1 MCIKLRES
9 LVGLVLM
16 IGALQGHAATVAHI
30 EIESSENGE
39 SKGTQ
44 TQIVTIDEKKVRLDY
59 LGAESEKTANTPY
72 LLTLNAGK
80 KWILG
85 DQRDGQFYC
94 AKVDMKDFFR
104 DIGKIVS
111 RIDTLARPKFSDMKV
126 ELLVEEPG
134 PDILGYATTHLRI
147 QTTAKVK
154 ASVLMKKFEYGMN
167 KVDDIWYT
175 KEREVHPA
183 KQRWIEALTHS
194 GYEQL
199 DQLSSGLRSK
209 IGGPIL
215 IHNSAMET
223 TNYKENKVETY
234 GRKVRVVS
242 IKELKS
248 SEVAEGTFTKPDCK
262 EINKGQTKDAAK
274 SMFKEGKLTL

>member
-1 MCIKLRES
+1 MFIKQRES

-16 IGALQGHAATVAHI
+16 IGALQVHAASVVNI
-30 EIESSENGE
+30 ETESSENGE

-44 TQIVTIDEKKVRLDY
+44 TQIVTIDDNKVRLDY
-59 LGAESEKTANTPY
+59 LGAESEKSATTPY

-80 KWILG
+80 NWILG
-85 DQRDGQFYC
+85 DQKDNQFYC

-104 DIGKIVS
+104 QLGKIVS
-111 RIDTLARPKFSDMKV
+111 RIDTLVNPEFSDMKV

-134 PDILGYATTHLRI
+134 PEMLGYATTHIRI
-147 QTTAKVK
+147 KTTAKVK
-154 ASVLMKKFEYGMN
+154 ASLLTKRFEYGMN

-183 KQRWIEALTHS
+183 KQRWIEALTQS

-209 IGGPIL
+209 IGGPVL
-215 IHNSAMET
+215 IHNSAMEV

-234 GRKVRVVS
+234 GREVRVVS

-248 SEVAEGTFTKPDCK
+248 SEVAEGTFTRPDCK
-262 EINKGQTKDAAK
+262 KINKGQTKDAAK
-274 SMFKEGKLTL
+274 TMFKEGKLTL

>member
-1 MCIKLRES
+1 MFIKHSES

-16 IGALQGHAATVAHI
+16 TGALQVHAASVVNI
-30 EIESSENGE
+30 ETESSENGE

-44 TQIVTIDEKKVRLDY
+44 AQIITIDDKKVRLDY
-59 LGAESEKTANTPY
+59 LGSESEKSATTPY

-80 KWILG
+80 NWILG

-104 DIGKIVS
+104 YLGKIVS
-111 RIDTLARPKFSDMKV
+111 RIDTLANPEFSDMKV

-134 PDILGYATTHLRI
+134 PEMLGYSTMHVRI
-147 QTTAKVK
+147 KTTAKVR
-154 ASVLMKKFEYGMN
+154 ASVLTKKFEYGMN

-209 IGGPIL
+209 VGGPIL
-215 IHNSAMET
+215 LHNSVVEV
-223 TNYKENKVETY
+223 TNYKENKVETH
-234 GRKVRVVS
+234 GRNHQ
-242 IKELKS
+242 
-248 SEVAEGTFTKPDCK
+248 GTGIF
-262 EINKGQTKDAAK
+262 
-274 SMFKEGKLTL
+274 